1 MKMKSAEQE
10 KKYFINPYTNLK
22 DIRKHGSLAIEKG
35 NGIYVY
41 DENNNKYIE
50 GLAGL
55 WCVALGFNNKR
66 LIKAANKQFNL
77 LPNYH
82 SFTGK
87 VPLITLQLSEELV
100 KISPKSLTKVLY
112 ANSGSESNDTAI
124 KMAWYYQNAL
134 GRTKKKKIISR
145 YRGYHGVT
153 IMSGSLTGMDYA
165 HKGFDMPRDFVIH
178 TDSPHYY
185 KDGLTHESSI
195 EFVNRLLKNLENLI
209 LKEGSENI
217 AAMILEPI
225 QGAGGVI
232 IPPENYLDRV
242 QKLLKKNDILL
253 IVDEVICGFGRTGK
267 MFGCDT
273 FKIEPDMMVT
283 AKGLSSG
290 YLPISALLINDE
302 IYEKVSN
309 FSSVNNVFGHGY
321 TYSGHPVAAAVALE
335 TIKIF
340 KDENIIDH
348 VNEISEKFNTKMEQL
363 CEYSI
368 VGNARSL
375 GLIGA
380 IELVKNKN
388 NKTYF
393 DPKIAIGSRIVKNA
407 QRNGLIVRAL
417 QGDIV
422 ALCPPLIINSK
433 ELDTLFKKFDK
444 SIKETEIE
452 LNSERLI

>member
-1 MKMKSAEQE
+1 MKSAEQE

-22 DIRKHGSLAIEKG
+22 DIRKYGSLIIEKG
-35 NGIYVY
+35 RGIYVY

-66 LIKAANKQFNL
+66 LIKAANKQLNL

-87 VPLITLQLSEELV
+87 VPLTTLKLSEELV

-153 IMSGSLTGMDYA
+153 IMSGSLTGMEYA
-165 HKGFDMPRDFVIH
+165 HKGFDMPRDFVVH

-185 KDGLTHESSI
+185 KDSLSQESSR

-209 LKEGSENI
+209 IKEGADNI

-232 IPPENYLDRV
+232 IPPDNYLKGV
-242 QKLLKKNDILL
+242 QKLLKKNAILL
-253 IVDEVICGFGRTGK
+253 IVDEVICGFGRTGN

-273 FKIEPDMMVT
+273 FQIKPDMMVI

-290 YLPISALLINDE
+290 YVPISALLINEE
-302 IYEKVSN
+302 IYETISD
-309 FSSVNNVFGHGY
+309 FSSINNVFGHGY

-340 KDENIIDH
+340 KDENIIGH
-348 VNEISEKFNTKMEQL
+348 VKEISEKFNTKIEQL
-363 CEYSI
+363 NVHSI
-368 VGNARSL
+368 IGNARSI

-380 IELVKNKN
+380 IELVQNKK

-393 DPKIAIGSRIVKNA
+393 DPKIGIGSRIVKNA
-407 QRNGLIVRAL
+407 QNNGLIVRAL

-422 ALCPPLIINSK
+422 ALCPPLIINNK
-433 ELDTLFKKFDK
+433 EVDILFNKFNK
-444 SIKETEIE
+444 SIKDTEVE
-452 LNSERLI
+452 LNTERLM

>member
-1 MKMKSAEQE
+1 MKSAVQE

-22 DIRKHGSLAIEKG
+22 DIRKYGSLTIEKG
-35 NGIYVY
+35 RGIYVY

-66 LIKAANKQFNL
+66 LIKAANKQLNL

-87 VPLITLQLSEELV
+87 VPLTTLKLSEELV

-145 YRGYHGVT
+145 YKGYHGVT

-165 HKGFDMPRDFVIH
+165 HKGFDMPRDFVVH

-185 KDGLTHESSI
+185 KDSLSQESSR

-209 LKEGSENI
+209 IKEGADNI

-232 IPPENYLDRV
+232 IPPDNYLKGV
-242 QKLLKKNDILL
+242 QKLLKKNAILL
-253 IVDEVICGFGRTGK
+253 IVDEVICGFGRTGN

-273 FKIEPDMMVT
+273 FKIKPDMMVI

-290 YLPISALLINDE
+290 YVPISALLINEE
-302 IYEKVSN
+302 IYETISD
-309 FSSVNNVFGHGY
+309 FSSINNVFGHGY

-340 KDENIIDH
+340 KDENIIGH
-348 VNEISEKFNTKMEQL
+348 VKEISEKFNTKMEQL
-363 CEYSI
+363 NVHSI
-368 VGNARSL
+368 VGNARSI

-380 IELVKNKN
+380 IELVQNKK

-393 DPKIAIGSRIVKNA
+393 DPKIGIGSRIVKNA
-407 QRNGLIVRAL
+407 QKNGLIVRAL

-433 ELDTLFKKFDK
+433 EVDILFNKFDK
-444 SIKETEIE
+444 SIKDTEVE
-452 LNSERLI
+452 LNTERLM

>member
-1 MKMKSAEQE
+1 MKSAEQE

-22 DIRKHGSLAIEKG
+22 EIKKFGSLTIKKG

-41 DENNNKYIE
+41 DENNNKYLE

-66 LIKAANKQFNL
+66 LIKAANKQFKQ
-77 LPNYH
+77 LPYYH

-87 VPLITLQLSEELV
+87 VPLTTLQLSEELV

-134 GRTKKKKIISR
+134 GKTKKKKIISR

-153 IMSGSLTGMDYA
+153 VMSGSLTGMEYA
-165 HKGFDMPRDFVIH
+165 HKGFDMPRDFVLH

-185 KDGLTHESSI
+185 KDALNQESSNR
-195 EFVNRLLKNLENLI
+195 FVNRLIKNLEDLI
-209 LKEGSENI
+209 IKEGSENI

-232 IPPENYLDRV
+232 IPPDNYLKGV

-273 FKIEPDMMVT
+273 FKIKPDMMVI

-290 YLPISALLINDE
+290 YVPISALLINDE
-302 IYEKVSN
+302 IHGAISD
-309 FSSVNNVFGHGY
+309 FSSINKVFGHGF

-340 KDENIIDH
+340 EDENIIGH
-348 VNEISEKFNTKMEQL
+348 VQQISEKFNTKMEQL
-363 CEYSI
+363 NDHSI
-368 VGNARSL
+368 VGNARSK

-380 IELVKNKN
+380 IELVKNKK

-393 DPKIAIGSRIVKNA
+393 DPKIAIGTRIVKNA
-407 QRNGLIVRAL
+407 QRNGLIVRVL

-422 ALCPPLIINSK
+422 ALCPPLIINGK
-433 ELDTLFKKFDK
+433 ELDILFKKFNK
-444 SIKETEIE
+444 SIEDTEVE
-452 LNSERLI
+452 LNTEGLM

>member
-1 MKMKSAEQE
+1 MKSAEQE
-10 KKYFINPYTNLK
+10 NKYFINPYTNLK
-22 DIRKHGSLAIEKG
+22 DIRKYGSLIIEKG
-35 NGIYVY
+35 RGIYVY

-66 LIKAANKQFNL
+66 LIKAANKQFKQ
-77 LPNYH
+77 LPYYH

-87 VPLITLQLSEELV
+87 VPLTTLQLSEELV

-134 GRTKKKKIISR
+134 GKTKKKKIISR

-153 IMSGSLTGMDYA
+153 IMSGSLTGMEYA
-165 HKGFDMPRDFVIH
+165 HKGFDMPRDFVLH

-185 KDGLTHESSI
+185 KDALNQESSNR
-195 EFVNRLLKNLENLI
+195 FVNRLLKNLEDLI
-209 LKEGSENI
+209 IKEGSENI

-232 IPPENYLDRV
+232 IPPDNYLKGV

-253 IVDEVICGFGRTGK
+253 IVDEVICGFGRTGN

-273 FKIEPDMMVT
+273 FQIKPDMMVI

-290 YLPISALLINDE
+290 YVPISALLINEE
-302 IYEKVSN
+302 IYETISD
-309 FSSVNNVFGHGY
+309 FSSINNVFGHGY

-340 KDENIIDH
+340 KDENIIGH
-348 VNEISEKFNTKMEQL
+348 VKEISEKFNTKMEQL
-363 CEYSI
+363 NVHSI
-368 VGNARSL
+368 VGNARSI

-380 IELVKNKN
+380 IELVQNKK

-393 DPKIAIGSRIVKNA
+393 DPKIGIGSRIVKNA
-407 QRNGLIVRAL
+407 QKNGLIVRAL

-433 ELDTLFKKFDK
+433 EVDILFNKFNK
-444 SIKETEIE
+444 SIKDTEVE
-452 LNSERLI
+452 LNTERLM

>member
-1 MKMKSAEQE
+1 MKSAEQE
-10 KKYFINPYTNLK
+10 NKYFINPYTNLK
-22 DIRKHGSLAIEKG
+22 DIRKYGSLIIEKG
-35 NGIYVY
+35 RGIYVY

-66 LIKAANKQFNL
+66 LIKAANKQLNL

-87 VPLITLQLSEELV
+87 VPLTTLKLSEELV

-165 HKGFDMPRDFVIH
+165 HKGFDMPRDFVVH

-185 KDGLTHESSI
+185 KDSLSQESSS
-195 EFVNRLLKNLENLI
+195 EFVNRLLKNLDNLI
-209 LKEGSENI
+209 IKEGAENI

-232 IPPENYLDRV
+232 IPPDNYLKGV
-242 QKLLKKNDILL
+242 QKLLKKNAILL
-253 IVDEVICGFGRTGK
+253 IVDEVICGVGRTGN

-273 FKIEPDMMVT
+273 FQIKPDMMVI

-290 YLPISALLINDE
+290 YVPISALLINEE
-302 IYEKVSN
+302 IYETISD
-309 FSSVNNVFGHGY
+309 FSSINNVFGHGY

-340 KDENIIDH
+340 KDENIIGH
-348 VNEISEKFNTKMEQL
+348 VKEISEKFNTKMEQL
-363 CEYSI
+363 NVHSI
-368 VGNARSL
+368 VGNARSI

-380 IELVKNKN
+380 IELVQNKN

-393 DPKIAIGSRIVKNA
+393 DPKIGIGSRIVKNA
-407 QRNGLIVRAL
+407 QKNGLIVRAL

-422 ALCPPLIINSK
+422 ALCPPLIINIK
-433 ELDTLFKKFDK
+433 EVDILFNKFNK
-444 SIKETEIE
+444 SIKDTEVE
-452 LNSERLI
+452 LNTERLM

>member
-1 MKMKSAEQE
+1 MKSAEQE
-10 KKYFINPYTNLK
+10 KNYFINPYTNLK
-22 DIRKHGSLAIEKG
+22 EIRKFGSLTIKKG

-66 LIKAANKQFNL
+66 LIKAANKQFKQ
-77 LPNYH
+77 LPYYH

-87 VPLITLQLSEELV
+87 VPLTTLQLSEELV

-134 GRTKKKKIISR
+134 GKTKKKKIISR

-153 IMSGSLTGMDYA
+153 VMSGSLTGMEYA
-165 HKGFDMPRDFVIH
+165 HKGFDMPRDFVLH

-185 KDGLTHESSI
+185 KDALNQESSNR
-195 EFVNRLLKNLENLI
+195 FVNRLLKNLEDLI
-209 LKEGSENI
+209 IKEGSENI

-232 IPPENYLDRV
+232 IPPDNYLKGV
-242 QKLLKKNDILL
+242 QKLLKKNGILL

-273 FKIEPDMMVT
+273 FKIKPDMMVI

-290 YLPISALLINDE
+290 YVPISALLINDE
-302 IYEKVSN
+302 IHGAISD
-309 FSSVNNVFGHGY
+309 FSSINKVFGHGF

-340 KDENIIDH
+340 EDENIIGH
-348 VNEISEKFNTKMEQL
+348 VQQISEKFNTKMEKL
-363 CEYSI
+363 NDHSI
-368 VGNARSL
+368 VGNARSI

-380 IELVKNKN
+380 IELVKNKK

-393 DPKIAIGSRIVKNA
+393 DPKIAIGTRIVKNA

-433 ELDTLFKKFDK
+433 ELDILFKKFNK
-444 SIKETEIE
+444 SIEDTEVE
-452 LNSERLI
+452 LNTEGLM

>member
-1 MKMKSAEQE
+1 MKSAEQE

-22 DIRKHGSLAIEKG
+22 EIRKFGSLTIKKG

-66 LIKAANKQFNL
+66 LIKAANKQFKQ
-77 LPNYH
+77 LPYYH

-87 VPLITLQLSEELV
+87 VPLTTLQLSEELV

-134 GRTKKKKIISR
+134 GKTKKKKIISR

-153 IMSGSLTGMDYA
+153 VMSGSLTGMEYA
-165 HKGFDMPRDFVIH
+165 HKGFDMPRDFVLH

-185 KDGLTHESSI
+185 KDALNQESSNR
-195 EFVNRLLKNLENLI
+195 FVNRLLKNLEDLI
-209 LKEGSENI
+209 IKEGSENI

-232 IPPENYLDRV
+232 IPPDNYLKGV

-273 FKIEPDMMVT
+273 FKIKPDMMVI

-290 YLPISALLINDE
+290 YVPISALLINDE
-302 IYEKVSN
+302 IHGVISD
-309 FSSVNNVFGHGY
+309 FSSINNVFGHGF

-340 KDENIIDH
+340 EDENIIGH
-348 VNEISEKFNTKMEQL
+348 VQQISEKFNTKMEQL
-363 CEYSI
+363 NDHSI
-368 VGNARSL
+368 VGNARSK

-380 IELVKNKN
+380 IELVKNKK

-393 DPKIAIGSRIVKNA
+393 DPKIAIGTRIVKNA
-407 QRNGLIVRAL
+407 QRNGLIVRVL

-433 ELDTLFKKFDK
+433 ELDILFKKFNK
-444 SIKETEIE
+444 SIEDTEVE
-452 LNSERLI
+452 LNTEGLM

>member
-1 MKMKSAEQE
+1 MKSAEQE

-22 DIRKHGSLAIEKG
+22 DIRKYGSLIIEKG
-35 NGIYVY
+35 RGIYVY

-66 LIKAANKQFNL
+66 LIKAANKQLNL

-87 VPLITLQLSEELV
+87 VPLTTLKLSEELV

-153 IMSGSLTGMDYA
+153 IMSGSLTGMEYA
-165 HKGFDMPRDFVIH
+165 HKGFDMPRDFVVH

-185 KDGLTHESSI
+185 KDSLSQESSR
-195 EFVNRLLKNLENLI
+195 EFVNRLLKNLDNLI
-209 LKEGSENI
+209 IKEGADNI

-232 IPPENYLDRV
+232 IPPDNYLKGV
-242 QKLLKKNDILL
+242 QKLLKKNAILL
-253 IVDEVICGFGRTGK
+253 IVDEVICGFGRTGN

-273 FKIEPDMMVT
+273 FQIKPDMMVI

-290 YLPISALLINDE
+290 YVPISALLINEE
-302 IYEKVSN
+302 IYETISD
-309 FSSVNNVFGHGY
+309 FSSINNVFGHGY

-340 KDENIIDH
+340 KDENIIGH
-348 VNEISEKFNTKMEQL
+348 VKEISEKFNTKIEQL
-363 CEYSI
+363 NVHSI
-368 VGNARSL
+368 VGNARSI

-380 IELVKNKN
+380 IELVQNKK

-393 DPKIAIGSRIVKNA
+393 DPKIGIGSRIVKNA
-407 QRNGLIVRAL
+407 QKNGLIVRAL

-433 ELDTLFKKFDK
+433 EVDILFNKFNK
-444 SIKETEIE
+444 SIKDTEVE
-452 LNSERLI
+452 LNTERLM

>member
-1 MKMKSAEQE
+1 MKSAEQE

-22 DIRKHGSLAIEKG
+22 DIRKYGSLIIEKG
-35 NGIYVY
+35 RGIYVY

-66 LIKAANKQFNL
+66 LIKAANKQFKQ
-77 LPNYH
+77 LPYYH

-87 VPLITLQLSEELV
+87 VPLTTLQLSEELV

-134 GRTKKKKIISR
+134 GKTKKKKIISR

-153 IMSGSLTGMDYA
+153 IMSGSLTGMEYA
-165 HKGFDMPRDFVIH
+165 HKGFDMPRDFVLH

-185 KDGLTHESSI
+185 KDALNQESSNR
-195 EFVNRLLKNLENLI
+195 FVNRLLKNLEDLI
-209 LKEGSENI
+209 IKEGSENI
-217 AAMILEPI
+217 AAMILEPV

-232 IPPENYLDRV
+232 IPPDNYLKGV

-253 IVDEVICGFGRTGK
+253 IVDEVICGFGRTGN

-273 FKIEPDMMVT
+273 FQIKPDMMVI

-290 YLPISALLINDE
+290 YVPISALLINEE
-302 IYEKVSN
+302 IYETISD
-309 FSSVNNVFGHGY
+309 FSSINNVFGHGY

-340 KDENIIDH
+340 KDENIIGH
-348 VNEISEKFNTKMEQL
+348 VKEISEKFNTKMEQL
-363 CEYSI
+363 NVHSI
-368 VGNARSL
+368 VGNARSI

-380 IELVKNKN
+380 IELVQNKN

-393 DPKIAIGSRIVKNA
+393 DPKIGIGSRIVKNA
-407 QRNGLIVRAL
+407 QKNGLIVRAL

-422 ALCPPLIINSK
+422 ALCPPLIINNK
-433 ELDTLFKKFDK
+433 EVDILFNKFNK
-444 SIKETEIE
+444 SIKDTEIE
-452 LNSERLI
+452 LNTERLM

>member
-1 MKMKSAEQE
+1 MKSAEQE

-22 DIRKHGSLAIEKG
+22 EIRKFGSLTIKKG

-66 LIKAANKQFNL
+66 LIKAANKQFKQ
-77 LPNYH
+77 LPYYH

-87 VPLITLQLSEELV
+87 VPLTTLQLSEELV

-134 GRTKKKKIISR
+134 GKTKKKKIISR

-153 IMSGSLTGMDYA
+153 VMSGSLTGMEYA
-165 HKGFDMPRDFVIH
+165 HKGFDMPRDFVLH

-185 KDGLTHESSI
+185 KDALNQESSNR
-195 EFVNRLLKNLENLI
+195 FVNRLLKNLEDLI
-209 LKEGSENI
+209 IKEGSENI

-232 IPPENYLDRV
+232 IPPDNYLKGV
-242 QKLLKKNDILL
+242 QKLLKKNGILL

-273 FKIEPDMMVT
+273 FKIKPDMMVI

-290 YLPISALLINDE
+290 YVPISALLINDE
-302 IYEKVSN
+302 IHGAISD
-309 FSSVNNVFGHGY
+309 FSSINKVFGHGF

-340 KDENIIDH
+340 EDENIICH
-348 VNEISEKFNTKMEQL
+348 VQQISEKFNTKMEQL
-363 CEYSI
+363 NDHSI
-368 VGNARSL
+368 VGNARSK

-380 IELVKNKN
+380 IELVKNKK

-393 DPKIAIGSRIVKNA
+393 DPKIAIGTRIVKNA
-407 QRNGLIVRAL
+407 QRNGLIVRVL

-422 ALCPPLIINSK
+422 ALCPPLIINGK
-433 ELDTLFKKFDK
+433 ELDILFKKFNK
-444 SIKETEIE
+444 SIEDTEVE
-452 LNSERLI
+452 LNTEGLM

>member
-1 MKMKSAEQE
+1 MKSAEQE

-22 DIRKHGSLAIEKG
+22 DIRKYGSLIIEKG
-35 NGIYVY
+35 RGIYVY

-66 LIKAANKQFNL
+66 LIKAANKQLNL

-87 VPLITLQLSEELV
+87 VPLTTLKLSEELV

-134 GRTKKKKIISR
+134 GRIKKKKIISR

-153 IMSGSLTGMDYA
+153 IMSGSLTGMEYA
-165 HKGFDMPRDFVIH
+165 HKGFDMPRDFVVH

-185 KDGLTHESSI
+185 KDSLSQESSR

-209 LKEGSENI
+209 IKEGADNI

-232 IPPENYLDRV
+232 IPPDNYLKGV
-242 QKLLKKNDILL
+242 QKLLKKNAILL
-253 IVDEVICGFGRTGK
+253 IVDEVICGFGRTGN

-273 FKIEPDMMVT
+273 FQIKPDMMVI

-290 YLPISALLINDE
+290 YVPISALLINEE
-302 IYEKVSN
+302 IYETISD
-309 FSSVNNVFGHGY
+309 FSSINNVFGHGY

-340 KDENIIDH
+340 KDENIIGH
-348 VNEISEKFNTKMEQL
+348 VKEISEKFNTKMEQL
-363 CEYSI
+363 NVHSI
-368 VGNARSL
+368 VGNARSI

-380 IELVKNKN
+380 IELVQNKN

-393 DPKIAIGSRIVKNA
+393 DPKIGIGSRIVKNA
-407 QRNGLIVRAL
+407 QKNGLIVRAL

-422 ALCPPLIINSK
+422 ALCPPLIINIK
-433 ELDTLFKKFDK
+433 EVDILFNKFNK
-444 SIKETEIE
+444 SIKDTEVE
-452 LNSERLI
+452 LNTERLM

>member
-1 MKMKSAEQE
+1 MKSAEQE
-10 KKYFINPYTNLK
+10 KNYFINPYTNLK
-22 DIRKHGSLAIEKG
+22 EIRKFGSLTIKKG

-66 LIKAANKQFNL
+66 LIKAANKQFKQ
-77 LPNYH
+77 LPYYH

-87 VPLITLQLSEELV
+87 VPLTTLQLSEELV

-134 GRTKKKKIISR
+134 GKTKKKKIISR

-153 IMSGSLTGMDYA
+153 VMSGSLTGMEYA
-165 HKGFDMPRDFVIH
+165 HKGFDMPRDFVLH

-185 KDGLTHESSI
+185 KDALNQESSNS
-195 EFVNRLLKNLENLI
+195 FVIRLLKNLEDLI
-209 LKEGSENI
+209 IKEGSENI

-232 IPPENYLDRV
+232 IPPDNYLKGV
-242 QKLLKKNDILL
+242 QKLLKKNGILL

-273 FKIEPDMMVT
+273 FKIKPDMMVI

-290 YLPISALLINDE
+290 YIPISALLINDE
-302 IYEKVSN
+302 IHGAISD
-309 FSSVNNVFGHGY
+309 FSSINNVFGHGF

-340 KDENIIDH
+340 EDENIIGH
-348 VNEISEKFNTKMEQL
+348 VQQISEKFNTKMEQL
-363 CEYSI
+363 NDHSI
-368 VGNARSL
+368 VGNARSK

-380 IELVKNKN
+380 IELVKNKK

-393 DPKIAIGSRIVKNA
+393 DPKIAIGTRIVKNA
-407 QRNGLIVRAL
+407 QRNGLIVRVL

-433 ELDTLFKKFDK
+433 ELDILFKKFNK
-444 SIKETEIE
+444 SIEDTEVE
-452 LNSERLI
+452 LNTEGLM

>member
-1 MKMKSAEQE
+1 MKSAEQE

-22 DIRKHGSLAIEKG
+22 DIRKYGSLIIEKG
-35 NGIYVY
+35 RGIYVY
-41 DENNNKYIE
+41 DENNNKYLE

-87 VPLITLQLSEELV
+87 VPLTTLKLSEELV

-153 IMSGSLTGMDYA
+153 IMSGSLTGMEYA
-165 HKGFDMPRDFVIH
+165 HKGFDMPRDFVVH

-185 KDGLTHESSI
+185 KDSLSQESSR

-209 LKEGSENI
+209 IKEGADNI

-232 IPPENYLDRV
+232 IPPDNYLKGV
-242 QKLLKKNDILL
+242 QKLLKKNAILL
-253 IVDEVICGFGRTGK
+253 IVDEVICGFGRTGN

-273 FKIEPDMMVT
+273 FQIKPDMMVI

-290 YLPISALLINDE
+290 YVPISALLINEE
-302 IYEKVSN
+302 IYETISD
-309 FSSVNNVFGHGY
+309 FSSINNVFGHGY

-340 KDENIIDH
+340 KDENIIGH
-348 VNEISEKFNTKMEQL
+348 VKEISVKFNTKIEQL
-363 CEYSI
+363 NVHSI
-368 VGNARSL
+368 VGNARSI

-380 IELVKNKN
+380 IELVQNKK

-393 DPKIAIGSRIVKNA
+393 DPKIGIGSRIVKNA
-407 QRNGLIVRAL
+407 QKNGLIVRAL

-433 ELDTLFKKFDK
+433 EVDILFNKFNK
-444 SIKETEIE
+444 SIKDTEVE
-452 LNSERLI
+452 LNTERLM

>member
-1 MKMKSAEQE
+1 MKSAEQE

-22 DIRKHGSLAIEKG
+22 DIRKYGSLIIEKG
-35 NGIYVY
+35 RGIYVY

-66 LIKAANKQFNL
+66 LIKAANKQLNL

-87 VPLITLQLSEELV
+87 VPLTTLKLSEELV

-134 GRTKKKKIISR
+134 GRIKKKKIISR

-153 IMSGSLTGMDYA
+153 IMSGSLTGMEYA
-165 HKGFDMPRDFVIH
+165 HKGFDMPRDFVVH

-185 KDGLTHESSI
+185 KDSLSQESSR

-209 LKEGSENI
+209 IKEGADNI

-232 IPPENYLDRV
+232 IPPDNYLKGV
-242 QKLLKKNDILL
+242 QKLLKKNAILL
-253 IVDEVICGFGRTGK
+253 IVDEVICGFGRTGN

-273 FKIEPDMMVT
+273 FAIT
-283 AKGLSSG
+283 I
-290 YLPISALLINDE
+290 IS
-302 IYEKVSN
+302 
-309 FSSVNNVFGHGY
+309 
-321 TYSGHPVAAAVALE
+321 
-335 TIKIF
+335 
-340 KDENIIDH
+340 
-348 VNEISEKFNTKMEQL
+348 
-363 CEYSI
+363 
-368 VGNARSL
+368 
-375 GLIGA
+375 GLI
-380 IELVKNKN
+380 
-388 NKTYF
+388 
-393 DPKIAIGSRIVKNA
+393 
-407 QRNGLIVRAL
+407 
-417 QGDIV
+417 
-422 ALCPPLIINSK
+422 
-433 ELDTLFKKFDK
+433 
-444 SIKETEIE
+444 
-452 LNSERLI
+452 

>member
-1 MKMKSAEQE
+1 MKSAEQE

-22 DIRKHGSLAIEKG
+22 EIRKFGSLTIKKG

-66 LIKAANKQFNL
+66 LIKAANKQFKQ
-77 LPNYH
+77 LPYYH

-87 VPLITLQLSEELV
+87 VPLTTLQLSEELV

-134 GRTKKKKIISR
+134 GKTKKKKIISR

-153 IMSGSLTGMDYA
+153 VMSGSLTGMEYA
-165 HKGFDMPRDFVIH
+165 HKGFDMPRDFVLH

-185 KDGLTHESSI
+185 KDALNQESSNR
-195 EFVNRLLKNLENLI
+195 FVNRLLKNLEDLI
-209 LKEGSENI
+209 IKEGSENI

-232 IPPENYLDRV
+232 IPPDNYLKGV

-273 FKIEPDMMVT
+273 FKIKPDMMVI

-290 YLPISALLINDE
+290 YVPISALLINDE
-302 IYEKVSN
+302 IHGAISD
-309 FSSVNNVFGHGY
+309 FSSINKVFGHGF

-340 KDENIIDH
+340 EDENIIGH
-348 VNEISEKFNTKMEQL
+348 VQQISEKFNTKMEQL
-363 CEYSI
+363 NDHSI
-368 VGNARSL
+368 VGNARSI

-380 IELVKNKN
+380 IELVKNKK

-393 DPKIAIGSRIVKNA
+393 DPKIAIGTRIVKNA
-407 QRNGLIVRAL
+407 QRNGLIVRVL

-433 ELDTLFKKFDK
+433 ELDILFKKFNK
-444 SIKETEIE
+444 SIEDTEVE
-452 LNSERLI
+452 LNTEGLM

>member
-1 MKMKSAEQE
+1 MKSAEQE

-22 DIRKHGSLAIEKG
+22 DIRKYGSLIIEKG
-35 NGIYVY
+35 RGIYVY

-87 VPLITLQLSEELV
+87 VPLTTLKLSEELV

-153 IMSGSLTGMDYA
+153 IMSGSLTGMEYA
-165 HKGFDMPRDFVIH
+165 HKGFDMPRDFVVH

-185 KDGLTHESSI
+185 KDSLSQESSR
-195 EFVNRLLKNLENLI
+195 EFVNRLLKNLDNLI
-209 LKEGSENI
+209 IKEGAENI

-232 IPPENYLDRV
+232 IPPDNYLKGV
-242 QKLLKKNDILL
+242 QKLLKKNAILL
-253 IVDEVICGFGRTGK
+253 IVDEVICGFGRTGN

-273 FKIEPDMMVT
+273 FQIKPDMMVI

-290 YLPISALLINDE
+290 YVPISALLINEE
-302 IYEKVSN
+302 IYETISD
-309 FSSVNNVFGHGY
+309 FSSINNVFGHGY

-340 KDENIIDH
+340 KDENIIGH
-348 VNEISEKFNTKMEQL
+348 VKEISEKFNTKMEQL
-363 CEYSI
+363 NVHSI
-368 VGNARSL
+368 VGNARSI

-380 IELVKNKN
+380 IELVQNKN

-393 DPKIAIGSRIVKNA
+393 DPKIGIGSRIVKNA
-407 QRNGLIVRAL
+407 QKNGLIVRAL

-422 ALCPPLIINSK
+422 ALCPPLIINIK
-433 ELDTLFKKFDK
+433 EVDILFNKFNK
-444 SIKETEIE
+444 SIKDTEVE
-452 LNSERLI
+452 LNTERLM

>member
-1 MKMKSAEQE
+1 MKSAEQE

-22 DIRKHGSLAIEKG
+22 DIRKYGSLIIEKG
-35 NGIYVY
+35 RGIYVY

-66 LIKAANKQFNL
+66 LIKAANKQLNL

-87 VPLITLQLSEELV
+87 VPLTTLKLSEELV

-153 IMSGSLTGMDYA
+153 IMSGSLTGMEYA
-165 HKGFDMPRDFVIH
+165 HKGFDMPRDFVVH

-185 KDGLTHESSI
+185 KDSLSQESPS
-195 EFVNRLLKNLENLI
+195 EFVNRLLKNLDNLI
-209 LKEGSENI
+209 IKEGADNI

-232 IPPENYLDRV
+232 IPPDNYLKGV
-242 QKLLKKNDILL
+242 QKLLKKNAILL
-253 IVDEVICGFGRTGK
+253 IVDEVICGFGRTGN

-273 FKIEPDMMVT
+273 FQIKPDMMVI

-290 YLPISALLINDE
+290 YVPISALLINEE
-302 IYEKVSN
+302 IYETISD
-309 FSSVNNVFGHGY
+309 FSSINNVFGHGY

-340 KDENIIDH
+340 KDENIIGH
-348 VNEISEKFNTKMEQL
+348 VKEISEKFNTKMEQL
-363 CEYSI
+363 NVHSI
-368 VGNARSL
+368 VGNARSI

-380 IELVKNKN
+380 IELVQNKK

-393 DPKIAIGSRIVKNA
+393 DPKIGIGSRIVKNA
-407 QRNGLIVRAL
+407 QKNGLIVRAL

-422 ALCPPLIINSK
+422 ALCPPLIINNK
-433 ELDTLFKKFDK
+433 EVDILFNKFNK
-444 SIKETEIE
+444 SIKDTEVE
-452 LNSERLI
+452 LNTERLM

>member
-1 MKMKSAEQE
+1 MKSAEQE
-10 KKYFINPYTNLK
+10 KEYFINPYTNLK
-22 DIRKHGSLAIEKG
+22 EIRKFGSLTIKKG

-66 LIKAANKQFNL
+66 LIKAANKQFKQ
-77 LPNYH
+77 LPYYH

-87 VPLITLQLSEELV
+87 VPLTTLQLSEELV

-134 GRTKKKKIISR
+134 GKTKKKKIISR

-153 IMSGSLTGMDYA
+153 VMSGSLTGMEYA
-165 HKGFDMPRDFVIH
+165 HKGFDMPRDFVLH

-185 KDGLTHESSI
+185 KDALNQESSNR
-195 EFVNRLLKNLENLI
+195 FVNRLLKNLEDLI
-209 LKEGSENI
+209 IKECSENI

-232 IPPENYLDRV
+232 IPPDNYLKGV

-273 FKIEPDMMVT
+273 FKIKPDMMVI

-290 YLPISALLINDE
+290 YVPISALLINDE
-302 IYEKVSN
+302 IHGAISD
-309 FSSVNNVFGHGY
+309 FSSINKVFGHGF

-340 KDENIIDH
+340 EDENIIGH
-348 VNEISEKFNTKMEQL
+348 VQQISEKFNTKMEQL
-363 CEYSI
+363 NDHSI
-368 VGNARSL
+368 VGNARSI

-380 IELVKNKN
+380 IELVKNKK

-393 DPKIAIGSRIVKNA
+393 DPKIAIGTRIVKNA
-407 QRNGLIVRAL
+407 QRNGLIVRVL

-422 ALCPPLIINSK
+422 ALCPPLIINGK
-433 ELDTLFKKFDK
+433 ELDILFKKFNK
-444 SIKETEIE
+444 SIEDTEVE
-452 LNSERLI
+452 LNTEGLM

>member
-1 MKMKSAEQE
+1 MKSAEQE

-22 DIRKHGSLAIEKG
+22 EIRKFGSLTIKKG

-66 LIKAANKQFNL
+66 LIKAANKQFKQ
-77 LPNYH
+77 LPYYH

-87 VPLITLQLSEELV
+87 VPLTTLQLSEELV

-134 GRTKKKKIISR
+134 GKTKKKKIISR

-153 IMSGSLTGMDYA
+153 IMSGSLTGMEYA
-165 HKGFDMPRDFVIH
+165 HKGFDMPRDFVLH

-185 KDGLTHESSI
+185 KDALNQESSNR
-195 EFVNRLLKNLENLI
+195 FVNRLLKNLEDLI
-209 LKEGSENI
+209 IKEGSENI

-232 IPPENYLDRV
+232 IPPDNYLKGV

-273 FKIEPDMMVT
+273 FKIKPDMMVI

-290 YLPISALLINDE
+290 YVPISALLINDE
-302 IYEKVSN
+302 IHGAISD
-309 FSSVNNVFGHGY
+309 FSSINKVFGHGF

-340 KDENIIDH
+340 EDENIIGH
-348 VNEISEKFNTKMEQL
+348 VQQISEKFNTKMEQL
-363 CEYSI
+363 NDHSI
-368 VGNARSL
+368 VGNARSI

-380 IELVKNKN
+380 IELVINKK

-393 DPKIAIGSRIVKNA
+393 DPKIAIGTRIVKNA
-407 QRNGLIVRAL
+407 QRNGLIVRVL

-422 ALCPPLIINSK
+422 ALCPPLIINGK
-433 ELDTLFKKFDK
+433 ELDILFKKFNK
-444 SIKETEIE
+444 SIEDTEVE
-452 LNSERLI
+452 LNTEGLM

>member
-1 MKMKSAEQE
+1 MKSAEQE

-22 DIRKHGSLAIEKG
+22 EIRKFGSLTIKKG

-66 LIKAANKQFNL
+66 LIKAANKQFKQ
-77 LPNYH
+77 LPYYH

-87 VPLITLQLSEELV
+87 VPLTTLQLSEELV

-134 GRTKKKKIISR
+134 GKTKKKKIISR

-153 IMSGSLTGMDYA
+153 VMSGSLTGMEYA
-165 HKGFDMPRDFVIH
+165 HKGFDMPRDFVLH

-185 KDGLTHESSI
+185 KDALNQESSNR
-195 EFVNRLLKNLENLI
+195 FVNRLLKNLEDLI
-209 LKEGSENI
+209 IKEGSENI

-232 IPPENYLDRV
+232 IPPDNYLKGV

-273 FKIEPDMMVT
+273 FKIKPDMMVI

-290 YLPISALLINDE
+290 YVPISALLINDE
-302 IYEKVSN
+302 IHGAISD
-309 FSSVNNVFGHGY
+309 FSSINKVFGHGF

-340 KDENIIDH
+340 EDENIIGH
-348 VNEISEKFNTKMEQL
+348 VQQISEKFNTKMEKL
-363 CEYSI
+363 NDHSI
-368 VGNARSL
+368 VGNARSI

-380 IELVKNKN
+380 IELVKNKK

-393 DPKIAIGSRIVKNA
+393 DPKIAIGTRIVKNA
-407 QRNGLIVRAL
+407 QRNGLIVRVL

-433 ELDTLFKKFDK
+433 ELDILFKKLNK
-444 SIKETEIE
+444 SIEDTAVE
-452 LNSERLI
+452 LNTEGLM

>member
-1 MKMKSAEQE
+1 MKSAEQE

-22 DIRKHGSLAIEKG
+22 DIRKYGSLIIEKG
-35 NGIYVY
+35 RGIYVY

-66 LIKAANKQFNL
+66 LIKAANKQLNL

-87 VPLITLQLSEELV
+87 VPLTTLKLSEELV

-134 GRTKKKKIISR
+134 GRIKKKKIISR

-165 HKGFDMPRDFVIH
+165 HKGFDMPRDFVVH

-185 KDGLTHESSI
+185 KDSLSQESSR

-209 LKEGSENI
+209 IKEGADNI

-232 IPPENYLDRV
+232 IPPDNYLKGV
-242 QKLLKKNDILL
+242 QKLLKKNAILL
-253 IVDEVICGFGRTGK
+253 IVDEVICGFGRTGN

-273 FKIEPDMMVT
+273 FQIKPDMMVI

-290 YLPISALLINDE
+290 YIPISALLINEE
-302 IYEKVSN
+302 IYETISD
-309 FSSVNNVFGHGY
+309 FSSINNVFGHGY

-340 KDENIIDH
+340 KDENIIGH
-348 VNEISEKFNTKMEQL
+348 VKEISEKFNTKMEQL
-363 CEYSI
+363 NVHSI
-368 VGNARSL
+368 VGNSRSI

-380 IELVKNKN
+380 VELVQNKK

-393 DPKIAIGSRIVKNA
+393 NPTIGIGSRVVKNA
-407 QRNGLIVRAL
+407 QKNGLIVRTL

-433 ELDTLFKKFDK
+433 EVDILFNKFNK
-444 SIKETEIE
+444 SIKDTEDE
-452 LNSERLI
+452 LNTEGLM

>member
-1 MKMKSAEQE
+1 MKSAEQE

-22 DIRKHGSLAIEKG
+22 DIRKYGSLIIEKG
-35 NGIYVY
+35 RGIYVY

-87 VPLITLQLSEELV
+87 VPLTTLKLSEELV

-165 HKGFDMPRDFVIH
+165 HKGFDMPRDFVVH

-185 KDGLTHESSI
+185 KDSLSQESPS
-195 EFVNRLLKNLENLI
+195 EFVNRLLKNLDNLI
-209 LKEGSENI
+209 IKEGAENI

-232 IPPENYLDRV
+232 IPPDNYLKGV
-242 QKLLKKNDILL
+242 QKLLKKNAILL
-253 IVDEVICGFGRTGK
+253 IVDEVICGFGRTGN

-273 FKIEPDMMVT
+273 FQIKPDMMVI

-290 YLPISALLINDE
+290 YVPISALLINEE
-302 IYEKVSN
+302 IYETISD
-309 FSSVNNVFGHGY
+309 FSSINNVFGHGY

-340 KDENIIDH
+340 KDENIIGH
-348 VNEISEKFNTKMEQL
+348 VKEISEKFNTKMEQL
-363 CEYSI
+363 NVHSI
-368 VGNARSL
+368 VGNARSI

-380 IELVKNKN
+380 IELVQNKK

-393 DPKIAIGSRIVKNA
+393 DPKIGIGSRIVKNA
-407 QRNGLIVRAL
+407 QKNGLIVRAL

-422 ALCPPLIINSK
+422 ALCPPLIINIK
-433 ELDTLFKKFDK
+433 EVDILFNKFNK
-444 SIKETEIE
+444 SIKDTEVE
-452 LNSERLI
+452 LNTERLM

>member
-1 MKMKSAEQE
+1 MKSAEQE

-22 DIRKHGSLAIEKG
+22 DIRKYGSLIIEKG
-35 NGIYVY
+35 RGIYVY

-66 LIKAANKQFNL
+66 LIKAANKQLNL

-87 VPLITLQLSEELV
+87 VPLTTLKLSEELV

-134 GRTKKKKIISR
+134 GRIKKKKIISR

-153 IMSGSLTGMDYA
+153 IMSGSLTGMEYA
-165 HKGFDMPRDFVIH
+165 HKGFDMPRDFVVH

-185 KDGLTHESSI
+185 KDSLSQESSR

-209 LKEGSENI
+209 IKEGADNI

-232 IPPENYLDRV
+232 IPPDNYLKGV
-242 QKLLKKNDILL
+242 QKLLKKNAILL
-253 IVDEVICGFGRTGK
+253 IVDEVICGFGRTGN

-273 FKIEPDMMVT
+273 FQIKPDMMVI

-290 YLPISALLINDE
+290 YIPISALLINEE
-302 IYEKVSN
+302 IYETISD
-309 FSSVNNVFGHGY
+309 FSSINNVFGHGY

-340 KDENIIDH
+340 KDENIIGH
-348 VNEISEKFNTKMEQL
+348 VKEISEKFNTKMEQL
-363 CEYSI
+363 NVHSI
-368 VGNARSL
+368 VGNSRSI

-380 IELVKNKN
+380 VELVQNKK

-393 DPKIAIGSRIVKNA
+393 NPTIGIGSRVVKNA
-407 QRNGLIVRAL
+407 QKNGLIVRTL

-433 ELDTLFKKFDK
+433 EVDILFNKFNK
-444 SIKETEIE
+444 SIKDTEDE
-452 LNSERLI
+452 LNTEGLM

>member
-1 MKMKSAEQE
+1 MKSAEQE

-22 DIRKHGSLAIEKG
+22 DIRKYGSLIIEKG
-35 NGIYVY
+35 RGIYVY

-87 VPLITLQLSEELV
+87 VPLTTLKLSEELV

-165 HKGFDMPRDFVIH
+165 HKGFDMPRDFVVH

-185 KDGLTHESSI
+185 KDSLSQESSR

-209 LKEGSENI
+209 IKEGADNI

-232 IPPENYLDRV
+232 IPPDNYLKGV
-242 QKLLKKNDILL
+242 QKLLKKNAILL
-253 IVDEVICGFGRTGK
+253 IVDEVICGFGRTGN

-273 FKIEPDMMVT
+273 FQIKPDMMVI

-290 YLPISALLINDE
+290 YVPISALLINEE
-302 IYEKVSN
+302 IYETISD
-309 FSSVNNVFGHGY
+309 FSSINNVFGHGY

-340 KDENIIDH
+340 KDENIIGH
-348 VNEISEKFNTKMEQL
+348 VKEISEKFNTKMEQL
-363 CEYSI
+363 NVHSI
-368 VGNARSL
+368 VGNARSI

-380 IELVKNKN
+380 IELVQNKN

-393 DPKIAIGSRIVKNA
+393 DPKIGIGSRIVKNA
-407 QRNGLIVRAL
+407 QKNGLIVRAL

-422 ALCPPLIINSK
+422 ALCPPLIINIK
-433 ELDTLFKKFDK
+433 EVDILFNKFNK
-444 SIKETEIE
+444 SIKDTEVE
-452 LNSERLI
+452 LNTERLM

>member
-1 MKMKSAEQE
+1 MKSAEQE

-22 DIRKHGSLAIEKG
+22 DIRKYGSLIIEKG
-35 NGIYVY
+35 RGIYVY

-66 LIKAANKQFNL
+66 LIKAANKQLNL

-87 VPLITLQLSEELV
+87 VPLTTLKLSEELV

-153 IMSGSLTGMDYA
+153 IMSGSLTGMEYA
-165 HKGFDMPRDFVIH
+165 HKGFDMPRDFVVH

-185 KDGLTHESSI
+185 KDSLSQESSR

-209 LKEGSENI
+209 IKEGADNI

-232 IPPENYLDRV
+232 IPPDNYLKGV
-242 QKLLKKNDILL
+242 QKLLKKNAILL
-253 IVDEVICGFGRTGK
+253 IVDEVICGFGRTGN

-273 FKIEPDMMVT
+273 FQIKPDMMVI

-290 YLPISALLINDE
+290 YVPISALLINEE
-302 IYEKVSN
+302 IYETISD
-309 FSSVNNVFGHGY
+309 FSSINNVFGHGY

-340 KDENIIDH
+340 KDENIIGH
-348 VNEISEKFNTKMEQL
+348 VKEISEKFNTKIEQL
-363 CEYSI
+363 NVHSI
-368 VGNARSL
+368 IGNARSI

-380 IELVKNKN
+380 IELVQNKK

-393 DPKIAIGSRIVKNA
+393 DPKIGIGSRIVKNA
-407 QRNGLIVRAL
+407 QKNGLIVRAL

-422 ALCPPLIINSK
+422 ALCPPLIINNK
-433 ELDTLFKKFDK
+433 EVDILFNKFNK
-444 SIKETEIE
+444 SIKDTEVE
-452 LNSERLI
+452 LNTERLM

>member
-1 MKMKSAEQE
+1 MKSAEQE
-10 KKYFINPYTNLK
+10 NKYFINPYTNLK
-22 DIRKHGSLAIEKG
+22 DIRKYGSLIIEKG
-35 NGIYVY
+35 RGIYVY

-66 LIKAANKQFNL
+66 LIKAANKQLNL

-87 VPLITLQLSEELV
+87 VPLTTLKLSEELV

-153 IMSGSLTGMDYA
+153 IMSGSLTGMEYA
-165 HKGFDMPRDFVIH
+165 HKGFDMPRDFVVH

-185 KDGLTHESSI
+185 KDSLSQESSS
-195 EFVNRLLKNLENLI
+195 EFVNRLLKNLDNLI
-209 LKEGSENI
+209 IKEGAENI

-232 IPPENYLDRV
+232 IPPDNYLNGV
-242 QKLLKKNDILL
+242 QKLLKKKGILL
-253 IVDEVICGFGRTGK
+253 IVDEVICGFGRTGN

-273 FKIEPDMMVT
+273 FQIKPDMMVI

-290 YLPISALLINDE
+290 YVPISALLINEE
-302 IYEKVSN
+302 IYETISD
-309 FSSVNNVFGHGY
+309 FSSINNVFGHGY

-340 KDENIIDH
+340 KDENIIGH
-348 VNEISEKFNTKMEQL
+348 VKEISEKFNTKMEQL
-363 CEYSI
+363 NVHSI
-368 VGNARSL
+368 VGNARSI

-380 IELVKNKN
+380 IELVQNKN

-393 DPKIAIGSRIVKNA
+393 DPKIGIGSRIVKNA
-407 QRNGLIVRAL
+407 QKNGLIVRAL

-422 ALCPPLIINSK
+422 ALCPPLIINIK
-433 ELDTLFKKFDK
+433 EVDILFNKFNK
-444 SIKETEIE
+444 SIKDTEVE
-452 LNSERLI
+452 LNTERLM

>member
-1 MKMKSAEQE
+1 MKSAEQE

-22 DIRKHGSLAIEKG
+22 DIRKYGSLIIEKG
-35 NGIYVY
+35 RGIYVY

-66 LIKAANKQFNL
+66 LIKAANKQLNL

-87 VPLITLQLSEELV
+87 VPLTTLKLSEELV

-165 HKGFDMPRDFVIH
+165 HKGFDMPRDFVVH

-185 KDGLTHESSI
+185 KDSLSQESSR

-209 LKEGSENI
+209 IKEGADNI

-232 IPPENYLDRV
+232 IPPDNYLKGV
-242 QKLLKKNDILL
+242 QKLLKKNAILL
-253 IVDEVICGFGRTGK
+253 IVDEVICGFGRTGN

-273 FKIEPDMMVT
+273 FQIKPDMMVI

-290 YLPISALLINDE
+290 YVPISALLINEE
-302 IYEKVSN
+302 IYETISD
-309 FSSVNNVFGHGY
+309 FSSINNVFGHGY

-340 KDENIIDH
+340 KDENIIGH
-348 VNEISEKFNTKMEQL
+348 VKEISEKFNTKIEQL
-363 CEYSI
+363 NVHSI
-368 VGNARSL
+368 VGNARSI

-380 IELVKNKN
+380 IELVQNKN

-393 DPKIAIGSRIVKNA
+393 DPKIGIGSRIVKNA
-407 QRNGLIVRAL
+407 QNNGLIVRAL

-433 ELDTLFKKFDK
+433 EVDILFNKFNK
-444 SIKETEIE
+444 SIKDTEVE
-452 LNSERLI
+452 LNTERLM

>member
-1 MKMKSAEQE
+1 MKSAEQE
-10 KKYFINPYTNLK
+10 NKYFINPYTNLK
-22 DIRKHGSLAIEKG
+22 DIRKYGSLIIEKG
-35 NGIYVY
+35 RGIYVY

-66 LIKAANKQFNL
+66 LIKAANKQFKQ
-77 LPNYH
+77 LPYYH

-87 VPLITLQLSEELV
+87 VPLTTLQLSEELV

-134 GRTKKKKIISR
+134 GKTKKKKIISR

-153 IMSGSLTGMDYA
+153 VMSGSLTGMEYA
-165 HKGFDMPRDFVIH
+165 HKGFDMPRDFVLH

-185 KDGLTHESSI
+185 KDALNQESSNR
-195 EFVNRLLKNLENLI
+195 FVNRLLKNLEDLI
-209 LKEGSENI
+209 IKEGSENI

-232 IPPENYLDRV
+232 IPPDNYLKGV

-273 FKIEPDMMVT
+273 FKIKPDMMVI

-290 YLPISALLINDE
+290 YVPISALLINDE
-302 IYEKVSN
+302 IHGAISD
-309 FSSVNNVFGHGY
+309 FSSINKVFGHGF

-340 KDENIIDH
+340 EDENIIGH
-348 VNEISEKFNTKMEQL
+348 VQQISEKFNTKMEKL
-363 CEYSI
+363 NDHSI
-368 VGNARSL
+368 VGNARSI

-380 IELVKNKN
+380 IELVKNKK

-393 DPKIAIGSRIVKNA
+393 DPKIAVGTRIVKNA
-407 QRNGLIVRAL
+407 QKNGLIVRVL

-422 ALCPPLIINSK
+422 ALCPPLIINGK
-433 ELDTLFKKFDK
+433 ELDILFKKFNK
-444 SIKETEIE
+444 SIEDT
-452 LNSERLI
+452 